1 MLGKTK
7 ADLKM
12 MHAVIPSD
20 TVLAFRKV
28 GDWIGFS
35 FGAVNPNPF
44 IGNSAATDLS
54 RLITTHENISV
65 DFAMAMDARKLISG
79 IMAIENVAG
88 LDPNAITIPT
98 TPSAKTEVVL
108 GQNATGWMLNIQTD
122 IAGLSTL
129 MNEIN

>member
-1 MLGKTK
+1 
-7 ADLKM
+7 
-12 MHAVIPSD
+12 
-20 TVLAFRKV
+20 
-28 GDWIGFS
+28 
-35 FGAVNPNPF
+35 
-44 IGNSAATDLS
+44 
-54 RLITTHENISV
+54 LITTHENISV